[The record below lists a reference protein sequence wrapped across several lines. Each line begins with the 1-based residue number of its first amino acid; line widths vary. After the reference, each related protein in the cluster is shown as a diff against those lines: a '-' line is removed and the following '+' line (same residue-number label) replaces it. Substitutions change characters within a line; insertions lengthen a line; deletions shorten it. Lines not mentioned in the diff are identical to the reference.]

1 MKDPNL
7 CNTPEPCLSIDNIEI
22 WESFSLCTSA
32 AMWSFG
38 RAFSRKSNIGIFFC
52 YFIYQWNLRSRCV
65 PIKQSQF
72 FQCKAVFHPQ
82 GPFAHLNKVTT
93 TNWLIIH
100 AASCRAQ
107 TRNLQRK
114 GQHSKKGPSIHGYD
128 CLLGYAGLVLYSILI
143 FSSRCFLRISVWP
156 AARPDIPVV
165 PHKAVAE
172 VSKIG
177 KNGWLERP
185 WQNHKWL
192 ECGCFTAM
200 RSRCSSICLVVF
212 LSI

>member
-128 CLLGYAGLVLYSILI
+128 CLLGYPSSAAQGGGGSFKDRKEWLVGAS
-143 FSSRCFLRISVWP
+143 
-156 AARPDIPVV
+156 
-165 PHKAVAE
+165 VAE
-172 VSKIG
+172 SQVVGVSLFHCI
-177 KNGWLERP
+177 EV
-185 WQNHKWL
+185 Q
-192 ECGCFTAM
+192 
-200 RSRCSSICLVVF
+200 VF
-212 LSI
+212 IHLPCCLSIYLTIYLSPYLTI